1 MYQPPIDLPN
11 WVMIHLATS
20 TSFPYIRWVSNPS
33 TNGLHGSP
41 RHQLALGRCEVGGW
55 LLTSHSAVSV
65 GCSLILV
72 KWVCLKIGYP
82 GYPSIHC
89 LIIIFSMNMH
99 FFWGFWTKPAFFH
112 GWNVPISSPV
122 WHLHMKCRSWTRM
135 HHQDSVPGSLLGH
148 PWCISNIYNIWVYIH
163 ILYEYVCIYIW
174 NNIILYYIISYYI
187 ILY

>member
-99 FFWGFWTKPAFFH
+99 FFGDFGQSQHFFMDEMFPFPALFDIST
-112 GWNVPISSPV
+112 WNVGLGRGCTTKTACQAVCWVIHGVSRIS
-122 WHLHMKCRSWTRM
+122 
-135 HHQDSVPGSLLGH
+135 
-148 PWCISNIYNIWVYIH
+148 IIYEYTYIYCMNMYVYI
-163 ILYEYVCIYIW
+163 YMK
-174 NNIILYYIISYYI
+174 
-187 ILY
+187 